1 MKISFDVSLTLSIN
15 VRKQCFWLEAVLEDD
30 LWHFQVG
37 RQPQIFCKAVFGPP
51 WIALQMLVSKFNSFT
66 AISLLF
72 RGSGLPFILG
82 HLPKDTFNFK
92 VIFIPISKTTKARII
107 KLCIQDNLIQTKR
120 LNGTNEYKRH
130 DLGHQFFVDPGHSVW
145 PDAQFCHFLF
155 IFGHHN

>member
-1 MKISFDVSLTLSIN
+1 M
-15 VRKQCFWLEAVLEDD
+15 QCFFNRSCYFWKMTSTFSSWKKTSNFLKSVL
-30 LWHFQVG
+30 G
-37 RQPQIFCKAVFGPP
+37 SP
-51 WIALQMLVSKFNSFT
+51 WVALQMLVSKFNSFT

-120 LNGTNEYKRH
+120 LNGANEYKRH
-130 DLGHQFFVDPGHSVW
+130 DLGHQIIFDPFF
-145 PDAQFCHFLF
+145 
-155 IFGHHN
+155 